1 MVKRRQANTEEL
13 ENGIGEEVVLT
24 ESVEV
29 EESAEGI
36 KGLPA
41 DEEVREN
48 DL

>member
-1 MVKRRQANTEEL
+1 MSKKRESTVEER

-24 ESVEV
+24 KDVEV

-36 KGLPA
+36 EGLPA
-41 DEEVREN
+41 DEEVKEN

>member
-1 MVKRRQANTEEL
+1 MSKKREATVEER

-24 ESVEV
+24 EGVEV

-41 DEEVREN
+41 DEEVDINE
-48 DL
+48 L